1 MVATSRAG
9 EEGKRTWAAGDF
21 IALREEGESKLEK
34 EAVWAEADKGKGAGR
49 LPSKHCPVSGFTD
62 SRLGFQKS
70 KSGISLMTPQRPKP
84 SLQRLPPMLR
94 MPD

>member
-1 MVATSRAG
+1 MVATSRVG

-49 LPSKHCPVSGFTD
+49 LRIGLIVREPWKRARAGE
-62 SRLGFQKS
+62 
-70 KSGISLMTPQRPKP
+70 GIRTACETMFYYY
-84 SLQRLPPMLR
+84 
-94 MPD
+94 